1 LLLAHPKHFGAAQ
14 QFLLL
19 NFERSVGLPDKK
31 FGDILDLTFFQ
42 RLCQLASDSGFRQIR
57 SFMSV
62 LSASKHFKLKNF
74 GGKTAFVGI
83 SALRLV
89 YNFVPKFFMFSA
101 LKMWSSVRLSFSIS
115 EVEVDFPRWQIKCQS
130 SWLSNVTNILL
141 FLALAIFL
149 LLSVATGDENVVKF
163 SNVFS

>member
-1 LLLAHPKHFGAAQ
+1 
-14 QFLLL
+14 
-19 NFERSVGLPDKK
+19 
-31 FGDILDLTFFQ
+31 
-42 RLCQLASDSGFRQIR
+42 
-57 SFMSV
+57 MSV